1 MAQADPSKLPT
12 TISPSLLEHDE
23 SMSATTCPANDMIEQ
38 EIKKT
43 KDYFNKNHRFRPCG
57 CGSSDWTR
65 VALYNYSI
73 HECPEGTI
81 RESITDPYTQQ
92 VITGCGTGGD
102 TVTVPIPVKGVSY
115 STVCGRILGWGW
127 GFAFAPFINLN
138 SSIESDYIDGV
149 SLTHGQPGNRSHI
162 WSFVAAYSDN
172 DIDTQYT

>member
-1 MAQADPSKLPT
+1 M
-12 TISPSLLEHDE
+12 
-23 SMSATTCPANDMIEQ
+23 
-38 EIKKT
+38 
-43 KDYFNKNHRFRPCG
+43 
-57 CGSSDWTR
+57 
-65 VALYNYSI
+65 
-73 HECPEGTI
+73 
-81 RESITDPYTQQ
+81 
-92 VITGCGTGGD
+92 
-102 TVTVPIPVKGVSY
+102 PIPVKGVSY